1 MADCVFCKIAAGEI
15 PSNKVFEDEQVVAFY
30 DLDPQAPVHVLL
42 IPKEHIPSALEI
54 TAENSGVVAHIFEV
68 AARLAEKL
76 GLTNGFRIVNNCGK
90 DGMQTV
96 QHLHFHLLGKRTM
109 GWPPFPKND

>member
-1 MADCVFCKIAAGEI
+1 MLGFA
-15 PSNKVFEDEQVVAFY
+15 

-42 IPKEHIPSALEI
+42 IPKEHIASAQEI
-54 TAENSGVVAHIFEV
+54 TPENSGVVARIFE
-68 AARLAEKL
+68 AAAKLSKEL

-90 DGMQTV
+90 DGMQSV

-109 GWPPFPKND
+109 GWPPFPPEN